1 MKKRGVILIAG
12 VILLCLLLGMYFLIK
27 NRNSQNAEETV
38 QQEAEKSSLISLE
51 NINRISFMIEGEDIG
66 WTKQEDTWRLD
77 KDGDFP
83 ADTVKIDYILSSL
96 SAMTEER
103 TLENIKNLKDYGLE
117 EPVNIIEI
125 QNEEGQ
131 SERISVGN
139 KNPSTGDTYLYLNDE
154 RTIVYTVENDIDS
167 LLEGSL
173 LDYAVGEEMPSII
186 SSTIKKVEV
195 KKKENS
201 YILESDGNSST
212 GWSVADENG
221 SRKTADSSAAGNLQS
236 AAAVLSFR
244 NYYSY
249 NCMDWSAYGLDNP
262 KMVVAVDYTETDTG
276 KSNLDANTSAAEGDG
291 GEAED
296 TDQEKTTS
304 EVSRTMILYVGNL
317 ADDGYYYVRLGD
329 SQEVHG
335 ISQSS
340 IDVLLN
346 GKAFDYWNLAVDYL
360 AIADLDCLNVTYEN
374 HRYQLKRVVEKD
386 GEGKTETTYYVND
399 KEVDGDLFLKF
410 YRTAAAMTCQSRL
423 EKYRSAGEDPEL
435 ILEYKGTGRENV
447 TVTYIP
453 RDSSFYTVVDQ
464 DENSGLVNKMNVKEL
479 IENLVD
485 LLNDYIED
493 ENEK

>member
-1 MKKRGVILIAG
+1 MKKRGVILIEG
-12 VILLCLLLGMYFLIK
+12 VILLCLLLGAYFLIK
-27 NRNSQNAEETV
+27 NRSSQQAEETV
-38 QQEAEKSSLISLE
+38 QQEEKKTSLISLE
-51 NINRISFMIEGEDIG
+51 NFSHISFMIEGEDIG

-83 ADTVKIDYILSSL
+83 ADTEKIDSIISTL

-103 TLENIKNLKDYGLE
+103 TLENIKKLKDYGLE
-117 EPVNIIEI
+117 EPVNLIEI

-131 SERISVGN
+131 SEHISVGN

-154 RTIVYTVENDIDS
+154 KNTVYTVETDINS

-173 LDYAVGEEMPSII
+173 LDYAVGEEMPSIV
-186 SSTIKKVEV
+186 SSTIKKIEV

-212 GWSVADENG
+212 GWYVSDQNG
-221 SRKTADSSAAGNLQS
+221 SGKTADSSAAGNLQS
-236 AAAVLSFR
+236 AAAGLSFR
-244 NYYSY
+244 TYYSY
-249 NCMDWSAYGLDNP
+249 NCVDRSTYGLDNP
-262 KMVVAVDYTETDTG
+262 RMVVTVDYTETETK
-276 KSNLDANTSAAEGDG
+276 KSNIDANTGVTEGNSNE
-291 GEAED
+291 GEA
-296 TDQEKTTS
+296 TDEEKTPS

-346 GKAFDYWNLAVDYL
+346 GKAFDYWNLDVDYL
-360 AIADLDCLNVTYEN
+360 PISDLDCLNITYEN
-374 HRYQLKRVVEKD
+374 KRYQLKRVVEED
-386 GEGKTETTYYVND
+386 EEGTVETTYYVND
-399 KEVDGDLFLKF
+399 KEVDGDLFLQF
-410 YRTAAAMTCQSRL
+410 YRSAASMTCQSRL
-423 EKYRSAGEDPEL
+423 EKYSSAGEEPEL
-435 ILEYKGTGRENV
+435 VLEYKGTGQEDV
-447 TVTYIP
+447 TVSYIL

-479 IENLVD
+479 IENLVG
-485 LLNDYIED
+485 LLNDYSEE
-493 ENEK
+493 ENE